1 MSSTVVFIT
10 PDLFFLLLV
19 LYICIHRHLLPKFT
33 RILSNNFALL
43 VANTNSG
50 TARNFLFRIPQF
62 LNLYSHD
69 DVQENRERLGIGL
82 IKQYENKPGC
92 EKETANNECAICLCE
107 IGVGDEI
114 RELRCDHVFHMV
126 CLDRWVVGYRQK
138 TCPMCRGRLAPPRK
152 WATGGEEEVLV
163 FNLFPC
169 RTNRRR
175 STWLI
180 D

>member
-1 MSSTVVFIT
+1 MVVFIT
-10 PDLFFLLLV
+10 HGLFFLLLV
-19 LYICIHRHLLPKFT
+19 LYICIHRRLLPKFT
-33 RILSNNFALL
+33 RILSNNFALT
-43 VANTNSG
+43 VPNTNSG
-50 TARNFLFRIPQF
+50 ARNFLFRIPKF

-69 DVQENRERLGIGL
+69 DVQENREKLGIGL
-82 IKQYENKPGC
+82 IKRYEHKHGC
-92 EKETANNECAICLCE
+92 EKEMANNECAICLGE
-107 IGVGDEI
+107 IEEGDEI

-126 CLDRWVVGYRQK
+126 CLDRWVVGYRHE

-152 WATGGEEEVLV
+152 WATGLIGEEEVLV

-175 STWLI
+175 STRWLI